1 MKRYF
6 KFVLLLGVCLIFL
19 TGCIVDLV
27 VPENDSNSP
36 ATEGGSTYENPA
48 DGLGTG
54 KGTLKIYLT
63 DAPGDYLEVNI
74 IISKI
79 EGHIAGD
86 GEEEGYWDELKEW
99 KGGLPV
105 DLIKLEDVSILLASL
120 ELEPNKYTQLRLFL
134 MDGEEDAWIVIEGS
148 GGPEGPTSTL
158 PLEIPSVYQTGIKL
172 NRPFE
177 IVAGNITKLTID
189 FDAKKSVIETGNG
202 KYKMKPVIH
211 MTSETYSDGE
221 GLPEGVGSVSG
232 SVSYY
237 ESGESA
243 LVGIGG
249 ANIELTGGVYIF
261 ANTTTTSEEPD
272 PEGDFFLDNV
282 PAGTYTLNVVAEDY
296 DAYSESVVVTNGGNT
311 VVDVVFLTEEPGGI
325 SGSVVVSGTA
335 LAIGGATVSIELDS
349 GIYTFN
355 SSAVTDVNGEFTIEQ
370 LPVGSYN
377 LTVSA
382 EGYVEYIDVTPGG
395 IGVTAG
401 GINDIGEI
409 GLTLL

>member
-6 KFVLLLGVCLIFL
+6 KFVLLLGISLIFL

-36 ATEGGSTYENPA
+36 ATEDGSTYENPA

-99 KGGLPV
+99 TGGLQV
-105 DLIKLEDVSILLASL
+105 NLIELENVSMLLASL

-148 GGPEGPTSTL
+148 GGPEGPTSTV

-177 IVAGNITKLTID
+177 IVAGSITKLIID
-189 FDAKKSVIETGNG
+189 FDAEKSVIKTGNG

-221 GLPEGVGSVSG
+221 GLPEGVGSVFG

-237 ESGESA
+237 KSDGGVLA
-243 LVGIGG
+243 LTGIGG
-249 ANIELTGGVYIF
+249 ANIELTGGAYIF
-261 ANTTTTSEEPD
+261 GNTTITSIISPIGEFSLTD
-272 PEGDFFLDNV
+272 V
-282 PAGTYTLNVVAEDY
+282 PAGTYTLNVVAESY
-296 DAYSESVVVTNGGNT
+296 DDYSESIEVIANSDTEVNVV
-311 VVDVVFLTEEPGGI
+311 LLSGGI
-325 SGSVVVSGTA
+325 SGIVKEEGSESTFIV
-335 LAIGGATVSIELDS
+335 GATVSVTLS
-349 GIYTFN
+349 GGDIFN
-355 SSAVTDVNGEFTIEQ
+355 SSAITNESGEFVFEQ
-370 LPVGSYN
+370 LPIGSYD

-382 EGYVEYIDVTPGG
+382 DTYDDNNISGIAVT
-395 IGVTAG
+395 TG
-401 GINDIGEI
+401 GINNIGVIE
-409 GLTLL
+409 LTLSTL